1 MSILIYIPYPTNE
14 GYAINQ
20 LESAFFE
27 MSRRV
32 FSNDNQIHFLYRNL
46 SGGFPKFLPPAFSNV
61 ISIDDQL
68 CSSRLGQIS
77 SYIKQNSISILF
89 GLDLPVKHLFYKPLR
104 RAGLKLIISYWGAPM
119 SDFSPAYILF
129 LKKLQVFL
137 SPSMPDHFIFESKS
151 MAKSATCG
159 RGINPS
165 RISIVKLGVDPQKYS
180 PQYKSSYIYRIFNI
194 PSNRKVIIYSG
205 HMEER
210 KGVDVIIRAAAY
222 MVNQLHRY
230 DIHFLIAGNK
240 NGEECR
246 FYHLYQNSNAVD
258 HITFAGYRD
267 DLSRIFPC
275 CYAGVIAST
284 GWDSFTVSS
293 LEMASSGLPLVVSNL
308 QGLSE
313 SIEAD
318 VTGFLF
324 NTGDHLDLVSKLIL
338 LLDNPNLHNSM
349 SKAARERILHN
360 FSFEQQIV
368 NLSNTLKTVISRKIR
383 SKTDADKLLTS
394 SRIPIC
400 QKA

>member
-1 MSILIYIPYPTNE
+1 
-14 GYAINQ
+14 
-20 LESAFFE
+20 
-27 MSRRV
+27 
-32 FSNDNQIHFLYRNL
+32 
-46 SGGFPKFLPPAFSNV
+46 
-61 ISIDDQL
+61 
-68 CSSRLGQIS
+68 
-77 SYIKQNSISILF
+77 
-89 GLDLPVKHLFYKPLR
+89 
-104 RAGLKLIISYWGAPM
+104 
-119 SDFSPAYILF
+119 
-129 LKKLQVFL
+129 
-137 SPSMPDHFIFESKS
+137 
-151 MAKSATCG
+151 
-159 RGINPS
+159 
-165 RISIVKLGVDPQKYS
+165 
-180 PQYKSSYIYRIFNI
+180 
-194 PSNRKVIIYSG
+194 
-205 HMEER
+205 MEER